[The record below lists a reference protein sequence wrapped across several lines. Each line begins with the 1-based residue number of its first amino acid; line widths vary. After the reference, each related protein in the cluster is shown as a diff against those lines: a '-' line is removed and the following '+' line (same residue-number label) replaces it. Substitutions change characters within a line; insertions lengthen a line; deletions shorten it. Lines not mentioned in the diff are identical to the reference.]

1 MQDRLPKR
9 DEVAL
14 ELTWRLEDIYDDEK
28 KWEEELA
35 RITEYADKVA
45 AYEGKLADNSK
56 DLLAALKLDEE
67 LGLYIDRVH
76 GYAHMREDQDT
87 ANSKYQGMKQRAMS
101 AYMYASEKE
110 AFRVE
115 FYSKLNKMSKKMQ
128 SDKVLNLPA
137 GYFGIVLGTIGMG
150 FAWRYASQVWQVS
163 HWLGDGLVILAMI
176 IWGLLTGAFITRL
189 IRFPH
194 SVLAEV
200 RHPVLSSFVS
210 LFPAT
215 TMLVAIGFV
224 PWFRPL
230 AVCLFSFG
238 VVVQL
243 AYAAWQT
250 AGLWRG
256 SHPEEATT
264 PGLYLPTV
272 ASNFISAMACGALG
286 YTDAGLVFLGAGVF
300 SWLSLEPVI
309 LQRLRSSGEL
319 PTALRTSL
327 GIQLAPA
334 LVACSAWLSVN
345 GGEGDTLAKML
356 FGYGLLQLLF
366 MLRLMP
372 WYLSQPFNA
381 SFWSFSFG
389 VSALAT
395 TGLHLGSGSDNGFFH
410 TLAVPLF
417 IFTNFIIAILLIRTF
432 ALLMQ
437 GKLLVRTERAVLMKA
452 EDKE

>member
-1 MQDRLPKR
+1 
-9 DEVAL
+9 
-14 ELTWRLEDIYDDEK
+14 
-28 KWEEELA
+28 
-35 RITEYADKVA
+35 
-45 AYEGKLADNSK
+45 
-56 DLLAALKLDEE
+56 
-67 LGLYIDRVH
+67 
-76 GYAHMREDQDT
+76 
-87 ANSKYQGMKQRAMS
+87 
-101 AYMYASEKE
+101 
-110 AFRVE
+110 
-115 FYSKLNKMSKKMQ
+115 MQ

-176 IWGLLTGAFITRL
+176 IWGLLTSAFITRL

-272 ASNFISAMACGALG
+272 ANNFISAMACG
-286 YTDAGLVFLGAGVF
+286 
-300 SWLSLEPVI
+300 
-309 LQRLRSSGEL
+309 
-319 PTALRTSL
+319 
-327 GIQLAPA
+327 
-334 LVACSAWLSVN
+334 AWLSVN

>member
-1 MQDRLPKR
+1 
-9 DEVAL
+9 
-14 ELTWRLEDIYDDEK
+14 
-28 KWEEELA
+28 
-35 RITEYADKVA
+35 
-45 AYEGKLADNSK
+45 
-56 DLLAALKLDEE
+56 
-67 LGLYIDRVH
+67 
-76 GYAHMREDQDT
+76 
-87 ANSKYQGMKQRAMS
+87 
-101 AYMYASEKE
+101 
-110 AFRVE
+110 
-115 FYSKLNKMSKKMQ
+115 MQ

-176 IWGLLTGAFITRL
+176 IWGLLTSAFIARL

-272 ASNFISAMACGALG
+272 ANNFISAMACGALG
-286 YTDAGLVFLGAGVF
+286 YTDAAFAMQRTNKV
-300 SWLSLEPVI
+300 SLIV
-309 LQRLRSSGEL
+309 
-319 PTALRTSL
+319 
-327 GIQLAPA
+327 
-334 LVACSAWLSVN
+334 CSALKKHYRDLLREGNPNLSFIYLKGDFDVIESRLKARK
-345 GGEGDTLAKML
+345 GHFFKTQMLVTQFETLQEPGADETDVLVVDIDQPLEGVV
-356 FGYGLLQLLF
+356 
-366 MLRLMP
+366 
-372 WYLSQPFNA
+372 A
-381 SFWSFSFG
+381 STIE
-389 VSALAT
+389 V
-395 TGLHLGSGSDNGFFH
+395 
-410 TLAVPLF
+410 
-417 IFTNFIIAILLIRTF
+417 IKK
-432 ALLMQ
+432 
-437 GKLLVRTERAVLMKA
+437 GK
-452 EDKE
+452 

>member
-1 MQDRLPKR
+1 
-9 DEVAL
+9 
-14 ELTWRLEDIYDDEK
+14 
-28 KWEEELA
+28 
-35 RITEYADKVA
+35 
-45 AYEGKLADNSK
+45 
-56 DLLAALKLDEE
+56 
-67 LGLYIDRVH
+67 
-76 GYAHMREDQDT
+76 
-87 ANSKYQGMKQRAMS
+87 
-101 AYMYASEKE
+101 
-110 AFRVE
+110 
-115 FYSKLNKMSKKMQ
+115 
-128 SDKVLNLPA
+128 
-137 GYFGIVLGTIGMG
+137 
-150 FAWRYASQVWQVS
+150 
-163 HWLGDGLVILAMI
+163 MI

-272 ASNFISAMACGALG
+272 ANNFISAMACGALG

-334 LVACSAWLSVN
+334 LV
-345 GGEGDTLAKML
+345 AKML

>member
-1 MQDRLPKR
+1 
-9 DEVAL
+9 
-14 ELTWRLEDIYDDEK
+14 
-28 KWEEELA
+28 
-35 RITEYADKVA
+35 
-45 AYEGKLADNSK
+45 
-56 DLLAALKLDEE
+56 
-67 LGLYIDRVH
+67 
-76 GYAHMREDQDT
+76 
-87 ANSKYQGMKQRAMS
+87 
-101 AYMYASEKE
+101 
-110 AFRVE
+110 
-115 FYSKLNKMSKKMQ
+115 MQ

-272 ASNFISAMACGALG
+272 ANNFISAMACGALG
-286 YTDAGLVFLGAGVF
+286 YTDAGLVEVSNQPLRGFQLIIMQNGVKRDENFCTITMGKRHQLGNIFQAITGIMTGTKTRAADINSIGTVQNSFAG
-300 SWLSLEPVI
+300 
-309 LQRLRSSGEL
+309 
-319 PTALRTSL
+319 
-327 GIQLAPA
+327 
-334 LVACSAWLSVN
+334 N
-345 GGEGDTLAKML
+345 GG
-356 FGYGLLQLLF
+356 
-366 MLRLMP
+366 
-372 WYLSQPFNA
+372 
-381 SFWSFSFG
+381 
-389 VSALAT
+389 
-395 TGLHLGSGSDNGFFH
+395 
-410 TLAVPLF
+410 
-417 IFTNFIIAILLIRTF
+417 IAC
-432 ALLMQ
+432 
-437 GKLLVRTERAVLMKA
+437 RA
-452 EDKE
+452 

>member
-1 MQDRLPKR
+1 
-9 DEVAL
+9 
-14 ELTWRLEDIYDDEK
+14 
-28 KWEEELA
+28 
-35 RITEYADKVA
+35 
-45 AYEGKLADNSK
+45 
-56 DLLAALKLDEE
+56 
-67 LGLYIDRVH
+67 
-76 GYAHMREDQDT
+76 
-87 ANSKYQGMKQRAMS
+87 
-101 AYMYASEKE
+101 
-110 AFRVE
+110 
-115 FYSKLNKMSKKMQ
+115 MSKSKQ
-128 SDKVLNLPA
+128 SERVLNLPA
-137 GYFGIVLGTIGMG
+137 GYFGMVLGIIGMG
-150 FAWRYASQVWQVS
+150 FAWRYASQVWPVS
-163 HWLGDGLVILAMI
+163 HWIGDGLVILAMV
-176 IWGLLTGAFITRL
+176 IWGLLTLAFISRL
-189 IRFPH
+189 LRFPH
-194 SVLAEV
+194 SVLAEI
-200 RHPVLSSFVS
+200 RHPVMSSFVS

-224 PWFRPL
+224 PWYRPL
-230 AVCLFSFG
+230 AIVLFSIG
-238 VVVQL
+238 

-256 SHPEEATT
+256 EHPEEATT

-272 ASNFISAMACGALG
+272 ANNFISAMACGALG
-286 YTDAGLVFLGAGVF
+286 FNDAGLVFLGAGVF

-309 LQRLRSSGEL
+309 LQRLRSCGEL
-319 PTALRTSL
+319 PTVLRTSL

-395 TGLHLGSGSDNGFFH
+395 TGLHLGHGSESGFFH
-410 TLAVPLF
+410 TLAIPLF
-417 IFTNFIIAILLIRTF
+417 IFTNFIIALLLIRTF

-437 GKLLVRTERAVLMKA
+437 GKLLIRTERAALLKS
-452 EDKE
+452 EDK